1 MKFDVGDLCIMPLV
15 KKSHVVYF
23 KFYSSSQR
31 SRVGG
36 GGGGG
41 MDPIDL
47 AKDGDTWCVASS
59 LKYDCGR

>member
-1 MKFDVGDLCIMPLV
+1 MPLV